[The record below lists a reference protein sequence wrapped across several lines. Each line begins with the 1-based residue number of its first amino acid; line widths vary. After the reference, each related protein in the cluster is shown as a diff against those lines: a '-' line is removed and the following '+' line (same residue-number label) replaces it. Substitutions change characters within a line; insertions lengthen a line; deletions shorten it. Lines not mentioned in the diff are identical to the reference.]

1 MPSPIESSPLYNE
14 DLAPTTAARRT
25 WGTYSFA
32 ALWVSMSVNILTYML
47 AASLIQGG
55 MNWKQAVITVF
66 IGNTIV
72 LIPMLLNSHP
82 GARYGI
88 PFPVLA
94 RASFGVLGANFAA
107 VLRALVACGWF
118 GIQTWIGGEA
128 INTLITT
135 LAPAWG
141 QVAHS
146 TAICFMAFWLINL
159 LVILKGIE
167 YIRFLQGISAPI
179 LLAVGLLLLAWAY
192 KSAGGFGPML
202 SAQSRFL
209 SFSDFLKF
217 LIPALNGT
225 VGFWATVSLNIP
237 DFTRFAK
244 SQRQQVIGQAL
255 ALPTTMT
262 LYSLIGILVTSA
274 TVVIYGT
281 AIWDP
286 VQLLSRFHSPVA
298 VVISLLAI
306 LLATLNVNIG
316 ANVVS
321 PANDFSNLWPRK
333 ISFRT
338 GGIITCFMG
347 IALMPWK
354 LLSSYS
360 TFIFGWLGGYAAFLG
375 PVAGIMICDYFVIR
389 RRELIVEDLYL
400 YPSKRQQQRSQS
412 DAPYSNGSYGDAS
425 YQGTPSGVP
434 KADTTNAPL
443 GAEGRPGI
451 YEYSRGFNWL
461 AVLALALGAGTAL
474 VGLVVPS
481 LRILYSYSWFVGF
494 AVAFVAYY
502 GLMKPQVAWDARAG
516 QYYE

>member
-1 MPSPIESSPLYNE
+1 MTAFQESLHSRIAASPLYNP
-14 DLAPTTAARRT
+14 DLAPVVPEHRT
-25 WGTYSFA
+25 WGTYNYA

-55 MNWKQAVITVF
+55 MNWKQAVATVF
-66 IGNTIV
+66 LGNTIV

-82 GARYGI
+82 GARYGV

-94 RASFGVLGANFAA
+94 RSSFGVLGANVAA

-128 INTLITT
+128 ISTLIAT
-135 LAPAWG
+135 LAPGWVHFPHNA
-141 QVAHS
+141 
-146 TAICFMAFWLINL
+146 AICFMAFWFINL
-159 LVILKGIE
+159 AVVLKGIE

-179 LLAVGLLLLAWAY
+179 LLAVGILLLGWAY
-192 KSAGGFGPML
+192 RSAGGFGPML
-202 SAQSRFL
+202 SAPSRFA
-209 SFSDFLKF
+209 SFPDFLKF
-217 LIPALNGT
+217 LVPALNAT

-237 DFTRFAK
+237 DFTRFAR
-244 SQRQQVIGQAL
+244 SQRQQAIGQAL

-298 VVISLLAI
+298 VVISLVAI

-321 PANDFSNLWPRK
+321 PANDFSNLSPRR

-338 GGIITCFMG
+338 GGAITCFMG

-354 LLSSYS
+354 LLASYK
-360 TFIFGWLGGYAAFLG
+360 TFILGWLGGYAAFLG
-375 PVAGIMICDYFVIR
+375 PVAGIMICDYFLIR
-389 RRELIVEDLYL
+389 GRVLLVDDLYL
-400 YPSKRQQQRSQS
+400 R
-412 DAPYSNGSYGDAS
+412 A
-425 YQGTPSGVP
+425 
-434 KADTTNAPL
+434 
-443 GAEGRPGI
+443 GA
-451 YEYSRGFNWL
+451 YEYSRGFNWFAL
-461 AVLALALGAGTAL
+461 AALGAGAATAL
-474 VGLVVPS
+474 VGLVVPA
-481 LRILYSYSWFVGF
+481 LRPLYDYSWFVGF
-494 AVAFVAYY
+494 TVSFVAYY
-502 GLMKPQVAWDARAG
+502 ALMKLQRQPDLPALEVSR
-516 QYYE
+516 

>member
-1 MPSPIESSPLYNE
+1 MSTSQQIQDSPLYNE
-14 DLAPTTAARRT
+14 DLAPAGPERRH
-25 WGTYSFA
+25 WGTYNFA

-55 MNWKQAVITVF
+55 MNWRQAVATVF
-66 IGNTIV
+66 LGNTIV

-82 GARYGI
+82 GARYGV

-94 RASFGVLGANFAA
+94 RASFGVLGANVAA

-128 INTLITT
+128 INTLMS
-135 LAPAWG
+135 LAPAWRKVPHG
-141 QVAHS
+141 A
-146 TAICFMAFWLINL
+146 AICFLAFWFINL
-159 LVILKGIE
+159 AVILRGIE
-167 YIRFLQGISAPI
+167 YIRILQGISAPV
-179 LLAVGLLLLAWAY
+179 LLAIGLLLLGWAY
-192 KSAGGFGPML
+192 RAAGGFGPML
-202 SAQSRFL
+202 SAPSRFAT
-209 SFSDFLKF
+209 FSDFLKF

-244 SQRQQVIGQAL
+244 SQRQQIIGQAI

-298 VVISLLAI
+298 MVISLVGV

-347 IALMPWK
+347 IAFMPWK

-360 TFIFGWLGGYAAFLG
+360 TFIFNWLGGYAAFLG

-389 RRELIVEDLYL
+389 RRVLIVDDLYL
-400 YPSKRQQQRSQS
+400 R
-412 DAPYSNGSYGDAS
+412 GG
-425 YQGTPSGVP
+425 
-434 KADTTNAPL
+434 
-443 GAEGRPGI
+443 E
-451 YEYSRGFNWL
+451 YEYSRGFNWMAIAALL
-461 AVLALALGAGTAL
+461 AGAGTAL

-481 LRILYSYSWFVGF
+481 VRVLYDYSWFVGF
-494 AVAFVAYY
+494 AVSFVAYY
-502 GLMKPQVAWDARAG
+502 ALMKLQGNKPPVPAFEQA
-516 QYYE
+516 

>member
-1 MPSPIESSPLYNE
+1 MSTLPETLRSKIESSPLYNH
-14 DLAPTTAARRT
+14 DLAPATPEQRH
-25 WGTYSFA
+25 WGTYNYA

-55 MNWKQAVITVF
+55 MNWKQAVFTVF
-66 IGNTIV
+66 LGNSIV

-82 GARYGI
+82 GARYGV

-94 RASFGVLGANFAA
+94 RASFGVLGANVAA

-118 GIQTWIGGEA
+118 GIQAWIGGEA
-128 INTLITT
+128 ISTLLAT
-135 LAPAWG
+135 LSPGWANFPHS
-141 QVAHS
+141 VAV
-146 TAICFMAFWLINL
+146 CFLAFWLINL

-179 LLAVGLLLLAWAY
+179 LLAVGLLLLGWAY
-192 KSAGGFGPML
+192 HEAGGFGPML
-202 SAQSRFL
+202 SAPSKFAN
-209 SFSDFLKF
+209 FSEFLKF
-217 LIPALNGT
+217 LIPALNAT

-237 DFTRFAK
+237 DFTRFAR
-244 SQRQQVIGQAL
+244 SQRQQMIGQAL
-255 ALPTTMT
+255 GLPTTMT
-262 LYSLIGILVTSA
+262 FYSLIGILVTSA

-354 LLSSYS
+354 LLASYKS
-360 TFIFGWLGGYAAFLG
+360 LIFGWLGAYAAFLG

-389 RRELIVEDLYL
+389 RRELVLEDLYL
-400 YPSKRQQQRSQS
+400 R
-412 DAPYSNGSYGDAS
+412 D
-425 YQGTPSGVP
+425 
-434 KADTTNAPL
+434 
-443 GAEGRPGI
+443 GA
-451 YEYSRGFNWL
+451 YEYSRGFNWM
-461 AVLALALGAGTAL
+461 AVLALAAGSTTAL
-474 VGLVVPS
+474 IGLVVPP
-481 LRILYSYSWFVGF
+481 LEVLYSYSWFVGF
-494 AVAFVAYY
+494 VVAFSVYY
-502 GLMKPQVAWDARAG
+502 VGMKMSS
-516 QYYE
+516 

>member
-1 MPSPIESSPLYNE
+1 MSTIQASARSRIESSPLYNP
-14 DLAPTTAARRT
+14 DLAPTTAERRH
-25 WGTYSFA
+25 WGTYNYA

-55 MNWKQAVITVF
+55 MNWKQAVVTVF
-66 IGNTIV
+66 IGNSIV

-94 RASFGVLGANFAA
+94 RASFGVLGANVAA
-107 VLRALVACGWF
+107 ALRALVACGWF

-128 INTLITT
+128 ISTLISV
-135 LAPAWG
+135 LAPGWSH
-141 QVAHS
+141 VAYGP
-146 TAICFMAFWLINL
+146 AICFFAFWLINL
-159 LVILKGIE
+159 AVIVKGIE

-179 LLAVGLLLLAWAY
+179 LLAVGVLLLAWAY
-192 KSAGGFGPML
+192 HAAGGFGPML
-202 SAQSRFL
+202 SAPSRFAT
-209 SFSDFLKF
+209 FSDFLKF

-237 DFTRFAK
+237 DFTRFAR
-244 SQRQQVIGQAL
+244 SQRKQMIGQAL
-255 ALPTTMT
+255 GLPTTMT

-274 TVVIYGT
+274 TVIIYGA

-298 VVISLLAI
+298 VIISLLAI

-316 ANVVS
+316 ANIVS

-338 GGIITCFMG
+338 GGVITCFMG

-354 LLSSYS
+354 LLADYK
-360 TFIFGWLGGYAAFLG
+360 TFILGWLGGYAAFLG

-389 RRELIVEDLYL
+389 RRILLLDDLYL
-400 YPSKRQQQRSQS
+400 RQ
-412 DAPYSNGSYGDAS
+412 
-425 YQGTPSGVP
+425 
-434 KADTTNAPL
+434 
-443 GAEGRPGI
+443 GA
-451 YEYSRGFNWL
+451 YEYSGGFNWL
-461 AVLALALGAGTAL
+461 ALTALAAGAGTAL
-474 VGLVVPS
+474 VGLAIPS
-481 LRILYSYSWFVGF
+481 LRTLYDYSWFVGF
-494 AVAFVAYY
+494 VISFVLYY
-502 GLMKPQVAWDARAG
+502 GLMQLRKQPAVALV
-516 QYYE
+516 EKT

>member
-1 MPSPIESSPLYNE
+1 MTTSRESLRPRIESSPLYNP
-14 DLAPTTAARRT
+14 DLAPATSERRH
-25 WGTYSFA
+25 WGTYNYA

-55 MNWKQAVITVF
+55 MNWKQAVATVF
-66 IGNTIV
+66 LGNSIV

-82 GARYGI
+82 GARYGV

-94 RASFGVLGANFAA
+94 RASFGVLGANVAA

-128 INTLITT
+128 ISTLLST
-135 LAPAWG
+135 LAPEWKTFPYG
-141 QVAHS
+141 
-146 TAICFMAFWLINL
+146 TAICFLLFWLINL
-159 LVILKGIE
+159 AVILMGIE
-167 YIRFLQGISAPI
+167 YIRILQGISAPV
-179 LLAVGLLLLAWAY
+179 LLGVGLLLLAWAY
-192 KSAGGFGPML
+192 HSAGGFGPML
-202 SAQSRFL
+202 AAPSQFTN
-209 SFSDFLKF
+209 FSEFLKF

-237 DFTRFAK
+237 DFTRFARN
-244 SQRQQVIGQAL
+244 QREQIVGQAL

-262 LYSLIGILVTSA
+262 LYAFVGIVVTSA

-298 VVISLLAI
+298 VVISLVAI

-321 PANDFSNLWPRK
+321 PANDFSNLWPRG

-338 GGIITCFMG
+338 DGVITCFMALG
-347 IALMPWK
+347 LMAWRMIAN
-354 LLSSYS
+354 YR

-389 RRELIVEDLYL
+389 RRVLQVDDLYL
-400 YPSKRQQQRSQS
+400 R
-412 DAPYSNGSYGDAS
+412 GG
-425 YQGTPSGVP
+425 
-434 KADTTNAPL
+434 L
-443 GAEGRPGI
+443 
-451 YEYSRGFNWL
+451 YEYSRGFNWR
-461 AVLALALGAGTAL
+461 AVIALVLGAGTAL
-474 VGLVVPS
+474 AGLAIPS
-481 LRILYSYSWFVGF
+481 VRALYDYSWFVGF
-494 AVAFVAYY
+494 AVSFVAYCA
-502 GLMKPQVAWDARAG
+502 LMKFQRQAALAQPEPA
-516 QYYE
+516 